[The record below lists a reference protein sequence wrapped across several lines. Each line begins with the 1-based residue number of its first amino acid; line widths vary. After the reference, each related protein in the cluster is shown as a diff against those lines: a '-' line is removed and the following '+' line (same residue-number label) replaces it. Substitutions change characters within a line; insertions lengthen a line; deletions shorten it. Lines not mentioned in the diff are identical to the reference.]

1 MSLKKGLTYLFFL
14 GLFFFSFNSFEGV
27 TFLGEFNKE
36 SGIYFLLL
44 GFFLLV
50 LSMKIYVPIK
60 NSVFRIILLF
70 LIWCIVC
77 TTLNFNG
84 VTNSYMKHTPGFN
97 RFVRQYLSLIIS
109 SLIIVIF
116 YCNVLKSMTIEQILT
131 KVRFTFLLSLI
142 VTFTIGFFET
152 LAGVFG
158 IKAAQI
164 PFLMLNYFPFFEK
177 TRFAERIS
185 AISYEP
191 PFLAI
196 YLITIAGWMFSYLI
210 THKNKGIVRMIPSL
224 FILFLTYFS
233 GSRTALIV
241 ILIQFFF
248 FLFISIKREVL
259 INYAQKS
266 FLVTGILIT
275 GVFIFNGDKITKS
288 VESKIESLDFL
299 GNLNDNVSNKSRL
312 GIQYASLQVFS
323 AHPIVGVGFGQ
334 QSYYNRYHYPGWA
347 TKKNYEFS
355 LYYRNPAEPS
365 FPPGYNLYTRM
376 LAETGIIG
384 IGILFFLI
392 YYSFKR
398 AFIIFKSETDAK
410 KILALILLISFVGLF
425 INWLQIDTFRI
436 YGVWLSLA
444 ILIRLTNES
453 TNE

>member
-1 MSLKKGLTYLFFL
+1 M
-14 GLFFFSFNSFEGV
+14 
-27 TFLGEFNKE
+27 
-36 SGIYFLLL
+36 
-44 GFFLLV
+44 
-50 LSMKIYVPIK
+50 
-60 NSVFRIILLF
+60 
-70 LIWCIVC
+70 
-77 TTLNFNG
+77 
-84 VTNSYMKHTPGFN
+84 
-97 RFVRQYLSLIIS
+97 
-109 SLIIVIF
+109 
-116 YCNVLKSMTIEQILT
+116 
-131 KVRFTFLLSLI
+131 
-142 VTFTIGFFET
+142 
-152 LAGVFG
+152 
-158 IKAAQI
+158 
-164 PFLMLNYFPFFEK
+164 
-177 TRFAERIS
+177 
-185 AISYEP
+185 
-191 PFLAI
+191 
-196 YLITIAGWMFSYLI
+196 
-210 THKNKGIVRMIPSL
+210 
-224 FILFLTYFS
+224 
-233 GSRTALIV
+233 
-241 ILIQFFF
+241 
-248 FLFISIKREVL
+248 